1 MVNDGLHMVY
11 VIKSIVKFLKGKI
24 HITDF
29 CKYILH
35 VLNYHITLSFY
46 VIRWQV
52 LMIRNGDPCSKIN
65 YSAPE
70 VSRYIPDWLN
80 EERNEFQFSVKIAF
94 TSISTTVNIFIVCS
108 KVHIITVGM

>member
-1 MVNDGLHMVY
+1 MIVCIWYIY
-11 VIKSIVKFLKGKI
+11 VISLIAKFLKRKI
-24 HITDF
+24 GTYKLIFVH
-29 CKYILH
+29 LH
-35 VLNYHITLSFY
+35 VLDYHITLSFY